1 MQRDSVLG
9 TFTVALVLCVA
20 CSLLVSGAAVGLKS
34 IQTENRLLD
43 KKKNVL
49 LAAGLYDP
57 STPVEKAFG
66 AVEARVVN
74 LETGEYVDGD
84 KIENTLDVTTYDQ
97 VKAAKDPKW
106 SVAIPGG
113 EDLGGIKRRERY
125 SFVYLVKKDGALD
138 QIVVPINGKGL
149 WSTLYGFLALH
160 KDLQTIR
167 GITFYEH
174 KETPGLG
181 GEVDNPKWKAQW
193 VGKRLFDEPAGKPV
207 IQVLKGSVDPTS
219 PNIDHQVDGLA
230 GATITARGVEN
241 LVRYWL
247 GDGGFGNYLEKRLQ
261 KRKASDGQ

>member
-9 TFTVALVLCVA
+9 TFTVALVLCVV

-49 LAAGLYDP
+49 LAAGLYDA
-57 STPVEKAFG
+57 SKSIDEAFG

-74 LETGEYVDGD
+74 LETGEYVEGA
-84 KIENTLDVTTYDQ
+84 KIEDALDVTTYDQ

-106 SVAIPGG
+106 SVTIPTG

-125 SFVYLVKKDGALD
+125 SFVYLVKKDGAID
-138 QIVVPINGKGL
+138 QVVVPINGKGL
-149 WSTLYGFLALH
+149 WSTLYGFLALD
-160 KDLQTIR
+160 KDLLTIR

-193 VGKRLFDEPAGKPV
+193 VGKKLFDEPAGKPV
-207 IQVLKGSVDPTS
+207 IQVLKGNVDPTS
-219 PNIDHQVDGLA
+219 PNVEHQVDGLA
-230 GATITARGVEN
+230 GATITARGVGN

-247 GDGGFGNYLEKRLQ
+247 GNGAFGPYIEKLHE